1 MPHATEHVVEIKAL
15 HFAYGERPILKG
27 IDLTI
32 QRGKVVA
39 ILGVSGCG
47 KTTLL
52 RLLGGQLKPQSG
64 SVKVAGQEVAQ
75 LDEAGLYALR
85 RNMGM
90 MFQMGGLY
98 SDMSVFDNVAF
109 PMRELTNLPEEI
121 IRDLVLMKLHAVGL
135 RGTASMM
142 TGELSGGMARRVALA
157 RAIALDPQLIMYDE
171 PFAGLDPISLNV
183 IANLIRELNDALGVT
198 SIVVTYDMS
207 ESLKIVDYAYF
218 VHNGVVVA
226 EGVGAE
232 MFDSDN
238 PFVHQFVH
246 AKPDGPV
253 AFHYPSPPYA
263 QSLRFSHEARSS
275 NVLLA
280 GGNPLL

>member
-1 MPHATEHVVEIKAL
+1 MPHATDNLVEIKDL
-15 HFAYGERPILKG
+15 NFAYGERKILNG
-27 IDLTI
+27 INLSI
-32 QRGKVVA
+32 PRGKVVA

-52 RLLGGQLKPQSG
+52 RLLGGQIKPQSG
-64 SVKVAGQEVAQ
+64 SVRVAGQEVPE

-85 RNMGM
+85 REMGM

-98 SDMSVFDNVAF
+98 SDMSVFDNIAF
-109 PMRELTNLPEEI
+109 PMRELTDLPEEI
-121 IRDLVLMKLHAVGL
+121 IRDLVLLKLHSVGL
-135 RGTASMM
+135 RGAAQMM

-183 IANLIRELNDALGVT
+183 IANLIRRLNDALGVT

-218 VHNGVVVA
+218 VHDGVVVA

-232 MFDSDN
+232 MFASDN

-253 AFHYPSPPYA
+253 AFQYPCHPYA
-263 QSLRFSHEARSS
+263 QELRLNQAQAIR
-275 NVLLA
+275 A
-280 GGNPLL
+280 

>member
-1 MPHATEHVVEIKAL
+1 MNKASQSFENLVSIRDL
-15 HFAYGERPILKG
+15 HFAYGGRKVLSG
-27 IDLTI
+27 INLDI

-39 ILGVSGCG
+39 ILGVSGSG

-52 RLLGGQLKPQSG
+52 RLMGGQLKPQRG
-64 SVKVAGQEVAQ
+64 SVSVAGRIVHE
-75 LDEAGLYALR
+75 LDNDGLYVLR
-85 RNMGM
+85 RDMGM

-98 SDMSVFDNVAF
+98 SDISVFDNVAF
-109 PMRELTNLPEEI
+109 PMRELTDLSEEL

-135 RGTASMM
+135 RGASSMM

-183 IANLIRELNDALGVT
+183 IANLIRRLNDALGVT

-207 ESLKIVDYAYF
+207 ESLKVVDYAYF
-218 VHNGVVVA
+218 VHDGVVVA
-226 EGVGAE
+226 EGPAME
-232 MFDSDN
+232 MFSSDN

-253 AFHYPSPPYA
+253 AFHYPNQPYRGELG
-263 QSLRFSHEARSS
+263 LR
-275 NVLLA
+275 
-280 GGNPLL
+280 

>member
-1 MPHATEHVVEIKAL
+1 MAATENLVEIRDL
-15 HFAYGERPILKG
+15 HFSHGERKVLNG
-27 IDLTI
+27 INLSI

-52 RLLGGQLKPQSG
+52 RLLGGQLKPASG
-64 SVKVAGQEVAQ
+64 SVKVGGKEVPE
-75 LDEAGLYALR
+75 LDNDGLYAMR
-85 RNMGM
+85 RDMGM

-109 PMRELTNLPEEI
+109 PMRELTDLPEEL

-135 RGTASMM
+135 RGTAAMM

-183 IANLIRELNDALGVT
+183 IASLIRRLNDALGVT

-207 ESLKIVDYAYF
+207 ESLKMVDYAYF

-226 EGVGAE
+226 EGVAAE
-232 MFDSDN
+232 MFASDN

-246 AKPDGPV
+246 AQPDGPV
-253 AFHYPSPPYA
+253 AFQYPSEPY
-263 QSLRFSHEARSS
+263 QQDLK
-275 NVLLA
+275 LT
-280 GGNPLL
+280 

>member
-1 MPHATEHVVEIKAL
+1 MKNVPESNETLVSIKDL
-15 HFAYGERPILKG
+15 HFAYGERQVLHG
-27 IDLTI
+27 INLDI

-39 ILGVSGCG
+39 ILGVSGSG

-52 RLLGGQLKPQSG
+52 RLMGGQLKPQRG
-64 SVKVAGQEVAQ
+64 SVKVAGQVVHE
-75 LDEAGLYALR
+75 LDDDGLYALR
-85 RNMGM
+85 RDMGM

-98 SDMSVFDNVAF
+98 SDISVFDNVAF
-109 PMRELTNLPEEI
+109 PMRELTDLPEEI
-121 IRDLVLMKLHAVGL
+121 IHDLVLMKLHAVGL
-135 RGTASMM
+135 RGAARMM

-157 RAIALDPQLIMYDE
+157 RAIALDPLLIMYDE

-183 IANLIRELNDALGVT
+183 IASLIRRLNDALGVT

-207 ESLKIVDYAYF
+207 ESLKVVDYAYF

-226 EGVGAE
+226 EGPAAE

-253 AFHYPSPPYA
+253 AFQYPSNPYPLELGL
-263 QSLRFSHEARSS
+263 S
-275 NVLLA
+275 
-280 GGNPLL
+280 GN